1 MFRAPLFEEKKERSY
16 VVGLLVVQPTNLKV
30 NTHQWISSRD
40 PLAYN
45 MQLKID
51 SNHFEGWFPLTRFWL
66 RTVTHVTRIE
76 ARYKVL
82 RLNVKL
88 SKLQLLRL
96 RATVH
101 ACLFF
106 ICEHKFYARTHV
118 KITRQWNQPWGM
130 KKNSNRNFKNQSE
143 VCNADGSN
151 NQEFR
156 LFLSIK
162 SQ

>member
-16 VVGLLVVQPTNLKV
+16 VVGLVASPFSPKENRNRVVQQTNLKV
-30 NTHQWISSRD
+30 NTRQWIWSRD

-66 RTVTHVTRIE
+66 RTVTHVTRID

-88 SKLQLLRL
+88 SKLQILRL

-118 KITRQWNQPWGM
+118 KITRQWNQSWGM
-130 KKNSNRNFKNQSE
+130 KNNSNKKLQKSAGGIQCWWFK
-143 VCNADGSN
+143 
-151 NQEFR
+151 
-156 LFLSIK
+156 
-162 SQ
+162 

>member
-1 MFRAPLFEEKKERSY
+1 MFRAPLFEERERSY
-16 VVGLLVVQPTNLKV
+16 VVGLLAFPFSPRENRNRVLQPTNLKV

-88 SKLQLLRL
+88 SEVQLLRL

-101 ACLFF
+101 ACLYF

-130 KKNSNRNFKNQSE
+130 KKNSNKKLQKSAGGIQCWWFK
-143 VCNADGSN
+143 
-151 NQEFR
+151 
-156 LFLSIK
+156 
-162 SQ
+162 